1 MMQVQHCP
9 IEGLQSCPA
18 SSKRALRGWRCWAGG
33 SDGVIFAVVGG
44 SSWSGFLEGAMAGVG
59 QDGSGKMNVTIRRLE
74 KSEHEYIA
82 YVKSLCG
89 KATYFLYFTDGLFG
103 AVVLCNF
110 VEMLKSFFKA
120 ERLELTVHENAVSLK
135 HEEILALLKEEGHE
149 GG

>member
-1 MMQVQHCP
+1 M
-9 IEGLQSCPA
+9 A
-18 SSKRALRGWRCWAGG
+18 
-33 SDGVIFAVVGG
+33 DG
-44 SSWSGFLEGAMAGVG
+44 G

-103 AVVLCNF
+103 AVALCNF
-110 VEMLKSFFKA
+110 VEMLKSYFKA
-120 ERLELTVHENAVSLK
+120 EKLDLTVHENAVSLK
-135 HEEILALLKEEGHE
+135 HEEILALLKEKDHE

>member
-1 MMQVQHCP
+1 
-9 IEGLQSCPA
+9 
-18 SSKRALRGWRCWAGG
+18 
-33 SDGVIFAVVGG
+33 
-44 SSWSGFLEGAMAGVG
+44 
-59 QDGSGKMNVTIRRLE
+59 MNVTIRRLE

>member
-1 MMQVQHCP
+1 
-9 IEGLQSCPA
+9 L
-18 SSKRALRGWRCWAGG
+18 
-33 SDGVIFAVVGG
+33 DGVIFAAVGG
-44 SSWSGFLEGAMAGVG
+44 SSWSGFPAGAMAGVG
-59 QDGSGKMNVTIRRLE
+59 GDGSGNMNVTIRRLE

-110 VEMLKSFFKA
+110 VQMLKSFFKA
-120 ERLELTVHENAVSLK
+120 EKLKLTVAENAVSLK
-135 HEEILALLKEEGHE
+135 HEEILAFLKEEGHE